1 MHHGRCPLRN
11 TVMGPMNKELWETV
25 AKGEPCASGHEL
37 TCKKCR
43 LQFKGGG
50 TKILGHVAGEHAAL
64 TYNIKPCPVD
74 KVDKVLRKKLNDERN
89 AAAKRK
95 RDRQAEEAEERAV
108 ERSMEEG
115 EVSPSQETGIAAST
129 PAVTDLTS
137 DGAPGTSR
145 STRRLGRVKVAP
157 SQDEVNK
164 ALAKG
169 FVR

>member
-1 MHHGRCPLRN
+1 
-11 TVMGPMNKELWETV
+11 MGPMNRELWETV
-25 AKGEPCASGHEL
+25 VKGEPCASGYNL
-37 TCKKCR
+37 TCKNCR

-50 TKILGHVAGEHAAL
+50 TKILGHVAGEHACL
-64 TYNIKPCPVD
+64 TYNVKPCPVD

-89 AAAKRK
+89 AAAKKK

-108 ERSMEEG
+108 ERAMEEG
-115 EVSPSQETGIAAST
+115 EHSPSQQTGIAAST
-129 PAVTDLTS
+129 PAATDLTA

-145 STRRLGRVKVAP
+145 SARRLGRVKVAP
-157 SQDEVNK
+157 SMDDVNK